1 MSKPQAFAEQVLP
14 AWKRAVL
21 KIGSSLLAGDGGL
34 SPRNAVHLA
43 AFVHAARAQGRE
55 VVIVSSGAV
64 AAGRAV
70 LHATPRPGAAMAE
83 RQALAALGQAKLMA
97 FWQGLFAQPVAQVL
111 LTHDDV
117 RNRRRY
123 LNARATLQ
131 ELLRCGALP
140 IVNENDTVSVDEL
153 KLGDNDTL
161 GAIVAALI
169 DADVLFIATD
179 IDGLYDRDPRAHA
192 DAKPLAT
199 VVDPGEDVL
208 AMASGAGTAVGTGG
222 MRTKILAAR
231 GAAMAGIDTI
241 LFNGTRADVA
251 LGLGADRLRGTR
263 LVAGRSRI
271 AARKQW
277 LRHAPVRGGTLVVD
291 DGAAEALCGRGAS
304 LLPSGIVTV
313 YGEFGRGD
321 PVQIATNTGDRI
333 IEIAHGISQ
342 YSSADVRRLL
352 RRRSIEIPEILGY
365 SYGDA
370 VVHRDDL
377 ALIES
382 GREWRARRQSADT
395 GRIIVDAGAALAL
408 IEGGASLLPV
418 GIVSVH
424 GHFYSGEL
432 VDICLQDTSGVS
444 IIARGVT
451 RYSAEEIRRLVG
463 RRSSDIDGV
472 LGFTRGDTI
481 VHRDD
486 LSLLVDS
493 PREAAD
499 D

>member
-1 MSKPQAFAEQVLP
+1 MSVSVSAIAAMSPFGEQTLP

-21 KIGSSLLAGDGGL
+21 KVGSSLLAGDGGL

-161 GAIVAALI
+161 AAIVAALI
-169 DADVLFIATD
+169 DADVLFIASD
-179 IDGLYDRDPRAHA
+179 IDGLYDRDPRVFA
-192 DAKPLAT
+192 DARPMRSVT
-199 VVDPGEDVL
+199 DPGDEIL
-208 AMASGAGTAVGTGG
+208 AMAGGAGSAVGTGG
-222 MRTKILAAR
+222 MRTKVLAAQR
-231 GAAMAGIDTI
+231 AGAAGIDTV
-241 LFNGTRADVA
+241 LFNGTRAAVA
-251 LGLGADRLRGTR
+251 QALAEDRLIGTR
-263 LVAGRSRI
+263 FIAGRSRI
-271 AARKQW
+271 AARKHW
-277 LRHAPVRGGTLVVD
+277 LRHAPVEP
-291 DGAAEALCGRGAS
+291 GAAIAIDAGAVSALVDKGAS
-304 LLPSGIVTV
+304 LLPIGAVDAR
-313 YGEFGRGD
+313 GEFRRGD
-321 PVQIATNTGDRI
+321 LVEIVHADDADATP
-333 IEIAHGISQ
+333 
-342 YSSADVRRLL
+342 L
-352 RRRSIEIPEILGY
+352 
-365 SYGDA
+365 
-370 VVHRDDL
+370 
-377 ALIES
+377 
-382 GREWRARRQSADT
+382 
-395 GRIIVDAGAALAL
+395 
-408 IEGGASLLPV
+408 
-418 GIVSVH
+418 
-424 GHFYSGEL
+424 
-432 VDICLQDTSGVS
+432 
-444 IIARGVT
+444 ARGVT
-451 RYSAEEIRRLVG
+451 QYSAADIRRIAR
-463 RRSSDIDGV
+463 RRSHEIEMV
-472 LGFTRGDTI
+472 LGYNYGDTL

-486 LSLLVDS
+486 LSLLVE
-493 PREAAD
+493 PHREAAD

>member
-1 MSKPQAFAEQVLP
+1 MSKPHAFAEQTLP

-21 KIGSSLLAGDGGL
+21 KVGSSLLAGDGGL

-161 GAIVAALI
+161 AAIVAALI
-169 DADVLFIATD
+169 DADVLFIASD
-179 IDGLYDRDPRAHA
+179 IDGLYDRDPRVFA
-192 DAKPLAT
+192 DARPMRSVT
-199 VVDPGEDVL
+199 DPGDEIL
-208 AMASGAGTAVGTGG
+208 AMAGGAGSAVGTGG
-222 MRTKILAAR
+222 MRTKVLAAQR
-231 GAAMAGIDTI
+231 AGAAGIDTV
-241 LFNGTRADVA
+241 LFNGTRAAVA
-251 LGLGADRLRGTR
+251 QALAEDRLIGTR
-263 LVAGRSRI
+263 FIAGRSRI
-271 AARKQW
+271 AARKHW
-277 LRHAPVRGGTLVVD
+277 LRHAPVEP
-291 DGAAEALCGRGAS
+291 GAAIAIDAGAVSALVDKGAS
-304 LLPSGIVTV
+304 LLPIGAVDAR
-313 YGEFGRGD
+313 GEFRRGD
-321 PVQIATNTGDRI
+321 LVEIVRADDADATP
-333 IEIAHGISQ
+333 
-342 YSSADVRRLL
+342 L
-352 RRRSIEIPEILGY
+352 
-365 SYGDA
+365 
-370 VVHRDDL
+370 
-377 ALIES
+377 
-382 GREWRARRQSADT
+382 
-395 GRIIVDAGAALAL
+395 
-408 IEGGASLLPV
+408 
-418 GIVSVH
+418 
-424 GHFYSGEL
+424 
-432 VDICLQDTSGVS
+432 
-444 IIARGVT
+444 ARGVT
-451 RYSAEEIRRLVG
+451 QYSAADIRRIAR
-463 RRSSDIDGV
+463 RRSHEIETV
-472 LGFTRGDTI
+472 LGYNYGDTL

-486 LSLLVDS
+486 LSLLVE
-493 PREAAD
+493 PHREAAD